1 MENKPK
7 VVVLGGGSGLANL
20 LRGLKY
26 FPLDITAIVT
36 VADDGGSSGRLRT
49 EFNIPAPGDIRNVMI
64 ALSEVESKGEEL
76 LNYRFTGNSDLAGHP
91 IGNLMLAAMINME
104 GNIVDGIKSLN
115 EVLNI
120 KGTVLPATSSSC
132 NLIAEMED
140 GEIVVGESQIPKA
153 NKKIKRVYFDKK
165 PKAVKETLEAIE
177 DADMVIV
184 GIGSLYTSIIP
195 NLIIKEIQESILKSK
210 AHKVYIANAMEQPGE
225 TTGYS
230 VGDHIKAIYDH
241 VGEEFFNSI
250 IVNNKK
256 IPNDILDK
264 YKEQNVKEIEINFE
278 ILKKHSLKVITEPLI
293 EISDKG
299 TVRHHPLKLAAVIYS
314 LVLGKVKL

>member
-1 MENKPK
+1 MKNKPK
-7 VVVLGGGSGLANL
+7 VVVLGGGTGLSNL

-64 ALSEVESKGEEL
+64 ALSEFESKGEEL
-76 LNYRFTGNSDLAGHP
+76 LNYRFGGVSDLAGHP
-91 IGNLMLAAMINME
+91 VGNLMLAAMINIE

-132 NLIAEMED
+132 TLIGEMED
-140 GEIVVGESQIPKA
+140 GQIVVGESKIPKV

-165 PKAVKETLEAIE
+165 PRAVKETIDAIE
-177 DADMVIV
+177 KADMVII

-195 NLIIKEIQESILKSK
+195 NLIIDEIKEAIVKSNAYK
-210 AHKVYIANAMEQPGE
+210 IYVSNAMEQPGE
-225 TTGYS
+225 TAGYS
-230 VGDHIKAIYDH
+230 VSDHIKAIYSH
-241 VGEEFFNSI
+241 VGEEFLNSV
-250 IVNNKK
+250 IVNSKK
-256 IPNDILDK
+256 IPTDILKK
-264 YKEQNVKEIEINFE
+264 YKEQDVKSINVDLEN
-278 ILKKHSLKVITEPLI
+278 LKKYNLKIIQEPLI
-293 EISDKG
+293 EISEDE
-299 TVRHHPLKLAAVIYS
+299 TVRHNPLKLASAIYS
-314 LVLGKVKL
+314 LVLGKIKL

>member
-7 VVVLGGGSGLANL
+7 IVVLGGGTGLANL

-64 ALSEVESKGEEL
+64 ALSEFEKKGEEL
-76 LNYRFTGNSDLAGHP
+76 LNYRFEGNSDLAGHP
-91 IGNLMLAAMINME
+91 VGNLMLAAMINME

-132 NLIAEMED
+132 TLIAEMED
-140 GEIVVGESQIPKA
+140 GEIIVGESMIPKT

-165 PKAVKETLEAIE
+165 PKAVKETIEAIRE
-177 DADMVIV
+177 ADLVVV
-184 GIGSLYTSIIP
+184 GIGSLYTSIMP
-195 NLIIKEIQESILKSK
+195 NLIIDELKIAILESK
-210 AHKVYIANAMEQPGE
+210 AQKVYVANAMEQPGE

-230 VGDHIKAIYDH
+230 VGDHIKAIYSH
-241 VGEEFFNSI
+241 VGDKFFDSI
-250 IVNNKK
+250 IVNSKK
-256 IPNDILDK
+256 IPSEILAK
-264 YKEQNVKEIEINFE
+264 YSKQDVKEIVVDMDV
-278 ILKKHSLKVITEPLI
+278 LKSYSLKVISEPLI
-293 EISDKG
+293 EISEKQ

-314 LVLGKVKL
+314 LILGNIKL

>member
-7 VVVLGGGSGLANL
+7 IVVLGGGTGLSNL

-64 ALSEVESKGEEL
+64 ALSEFESKGEEL
-76 LNYRFTGNSDLAGHP
+76 LNYRFGGTSDLAGHP
-91 IGNLMLAAMINME
+91 VGNLMLTAMINLE

-120 KGTVLPATSSSC
+120 KGSVLPATSSSC
-132 NLIAEMED
+132 TLMAETED
-140 GEIVVGESQIPKA
+140 GVIIAGESKIPVV

-165 PKAVKETLEAIE
+165 PKVVKETIEAIE
-177 DADMVIV
+177 KADMVIV
-184 GIGSLYTSIIP
+184 GIGSLYTSIMP
-195 NLIIKEIQESILKSK
+195 NLIIEEIKDAILKSK
-210 AHKVYIANAMEQPGE
+210 AQKIYVSNAMEQPGE
-225 TTGYS
+225 TAGYS

-241 VGEEFFNSI
+241 VGEEFFHSV
-250 IVNNKK
+250 IVNSKK
-256 IPNDILDK
+256 IPNDILEK
-264 YKEQNVKEIEINFE
+264 YKKQNVKEIKTDLEN
-278 ILKKHSLKVITEPLI
+278 LKKYSLKIIQEPLI
-293 EISDKG
+293 EISENK
-299 TVRHHPLKLAAVIYS
+299 TVRHNPLKLASTIYS